1 MRVTRD
7 VAYGGNSDEEILP
20 DGVGQGYFAMGA
32 ALIAVGIGSAGA
44 AVLAMSLLASDLP
57 NPLPEQEIILSATAA
72 EPPVAAESEEPVFS
86 DLIPASGGVSQAS
99 AASAMVPSP
108 PSVAKETPEELVALS
123 ARDPRFAHDASAAR
137 GIEDLEDLGGT
148 VKSESA
154 FGPMTKGVK
163 VPFDSIE
170 ETEVEQEKTAAIAP
184 APVKSES
191 EDQPAKVES
200 SGKAVTGTAVMIE
213 DANIRSRPQKGA
225 KVIGTVPAR
234 AQVQLVDCQSW
245 CEIVV
250 KDKRGFVWGQ
260 FVQRDGRASTKFTVT
275 KAAAKPGDAK
285 KPDIVPAS
293 KSAPPVDSNRSR

>member
-7 VAYGGNSDEEILP
+7 VAYGGNTDGEILP

-32 ALIAVGIGSAGA
+32 ALIAVGVGSAGA

-86 DLIPASGGVSQAS
+86 DLIPPSGGVSQAS
-99 AASAMVPSP
+99 AASATAPSP
-108 PSVAKETPEELVALS
+108 PSVAKANSVELVALE

-137 GIEDLEDLGGT
+137 GIEDVEDLGAAI
-148 VKSESA
+148 KPESA
-154 FGPMTKGVK
+154 FGPMTKAVK
-163 VPFDSIE
+163 VPFDSIKE
-170 ETEVEQEKTAAIAP
+170 PEVEQEKTAAIAP
-184 APVKSES
+184 APLKSES
-191 EDQPAKVES
+191 EEQPAKVES
-200 SGKAVTGTAVMIE
+200 SGKAVTGMALMID

-234 AQVQLVDCQSW
+234 TQVQVVDCQSW

-250 KDKRGFVWGQ
+250 KGKRGFVWGQ

-275 KAAAKPGDAK
+275 KAAAKPGDVG
-285 KPDIVPAS
+285 KPDIVPAA
-293 KSAPPVDSNRSR
+293 KAALPADSNRSR